1 MSKITDSKTF
11 CPHMWL
17 SATHSNGGFFKPC
30 CVYYQNDHNNKW
42 GIGFDKNS
50 DLLSQQ
56 RKMLAN
62 SERPD
67 SCKWCWSYEDQ
78 GLESLRTESLA
89 LDWWQPYKDHINAH
103 TDLSTGVY
111 HHEPVYFDLKL
122 GNKCNLACRM
132 CSPESSS
139 LIEKEV
145 DDNQSLFEYHPYAL
159 DDLKFVKKH
168 FTDDQRID
176 MVFDAIKS
184 IDDMVEIKFTGGEPF
199 LNQRIPEFIDHCISQ
214 GIADRI
220 KIHFTS
226 NLTVL
231 PDRLLEKL
239 KHFKWSCVNVSM
251 EGIESTYE
259 YIRYPSTWSKFLK
272 NWNKLM
278 SSKIH
283 THVIYSVNSLVICDM
298 PEWLS
303 WIESQRVSWAPNP
316 VMDPPWYHTKVIP
329 QTLKHTI
336 NQQLTGRSRDVDGIL
351 KMMNMDHDLDLWQLL
366 IKDTRVKD
374 GLRNQSIHKS
384 IPKIATF
391 M

>member
-159 DDLKFVKKH
+159 DDLKFVKK
-168 FTDDQRID
+168 Q
-176 MVFDAIKS
+176 
-184 IDDMVEIKFTGGEPF
+184 
-199 LNQRIPEFIDHCISQ
+199 
-214 GIADRI
+214 
-220 KIHFTS
+220 
-226 NLTVL
+226 
-231 PDRLLEKL
+231 
-239 KHFKWSCVNVSM
+239 
-251 EGIESTYE
+251 
-259 YIRYPSTWSKFLK
+259 
-272 NWNKLM
+272 
-278 SSKIH
+278 
-283 THVIYSVNSLVICDM
+283 
-298 PEWLS
+298 
-303 WIESQRVSWAPNP
+303 
-316 VMDPPWYHTKVIP
+316 
-329 QTLKHTI
+329 
-336 NQQLTGRSRDVDGIL
+336 
-351 KMMNMDHDLDLWQLL
+351 
-366 IKDTRVKD
+366 
-374 GLRNQSIHKS
+374 
-384 IPKIATF
+384 
-391 M
+391 